1 MKIMQWTRSSSEM
14 FPKQMSLMKGKNLSI
29 LIVSDP
35 KQEWLGNIWFKVLK
49 ESCQL
54 NLDSKTSET
63 TKVVKAI
70 VHRLFTDF

>member
-1 MKIMQWTRSSSEM
+1 M

-35 KQEWLGNIWFKVLK
+35 KQEWLGNIWFKELK

-54 NLDSKTSET
+54 NLDSKNSET